1 MCNPYA
7 CRMGYIKYL
16 EIEMKK
22 YVSSLLAGAL
32 VLGLGGCGSGSSGN
46 FGVGDINV
54 TFAELNATGAMG
66 YHINV
71 DLDFALDTYDASN
84 IDYYFCTD
92 AHMGYD
98 YYAYTQDANGTVIVT
113 EPDFDYGFL
122 SYAAQSGTLEFTSDA
137 NTSISYEV
145 TSASEILES
154 GATYDLELFGNALP
168 LTTGTVHINSIANFD
183 CTVPVPVSK

>member
-1 MCNPYA
+1 
-7 CRMGYIKYL
+7 MGYIKYL

-71 DLDFALDTYDASN
+71 DLDFENNTYDASN

-92 AHMGYD
+92 AYMGYD
-98 YYAYTQDANGTVIVT
+98 YYAYTQDANETVIIT

-122 SYAAQSGTLEFTSDA
+122 SYAAQSGTLGFTSDA

-154 GATYDLELFGNALP
+154 GVTYDIELFGNALP